1 MLIPVGAFRISR
13 FYYSYS
19 FIVPICIGTAV
30 NSICLRTCVSSY
42 PRLCFKAGAKL
53 EILFVSCKKNL
64 KNFETF
70 FSFQFFQ
77 FFSQSLSELPVFAGC
92 KCKKHFQISQ
102 AFPNLFFENFFSI
115 DPYFLSVF
123 LWTFSLL
130 RVQKY
135 TTIPVTQ
142 GFFQTIFILFLF
154 FFLTLS

>member
-1 MLIPVGAFRISR
+1 MYIRCLVQSVSFESLDSITLILLLFRFASERLSIQYVYERIS
-13 FYYSYS
+13 F
-19 FIVPICIGTAV
+19 
-30 NSICLRTCVSSY
+30 Y

-77 FFSQSLSELPVFAGC
+77 FFSQSLNELPVFAGC

-123 LWTFSLL
+123 L
-130 RVQKY
+130 
-135 TTIPVTQ
+135 
-142 GFFQTIFILFLF
+142 
-154 FFLTLS
+154 